1 MKLFRCTAHLIMD
14 VSNTYGY
21 AREPVLARMGDGSLI
36 CTFLSGGHTEPEDQN
51 ITLAVRSYD
60 DGVTWSSPQ
69 VLFYHR
75 RRAAYTTEIFTGAK
89 RPMMVVHTYAAES
102 RYREISAFLS
112 FSDDDGKT
120 WSEPVSLPGAASHGN
135 VRKGIVLSNGKWLF
149 PVYWQE
155 VRERWDWEQIPT
167 SNVIHG
173 YWPSCCGVLHW
184 EEGGRYFRETGYLTA
199 PYVLMENTCAEAEPG
214 HVIML
219 MRAQGCE
226 ELYRSDSYDYGET
239 WQEAYP
245 CGIPSASSKIL
256 LLSRKGKILLIHNAR
271 PETEKMEGRKN
282 LSIWVSE
289 DGMDSWSTKYN
300 LMAQDEAM
308 FYPHAFL
315 DEDQKAVYIACEN
328 SRQSYCLR
336 VPFCELWKE

>member
-1 MKLFRCTAHLIMD
+1 MD

-173 YWPSCCGVLHW
+173 YCPPCRGVMRSSLW
-184 EEGGRYFRETGYLTA
+184 ES
-199 PYVLMENTCAEAEPG
+199 
-214 HVIML
+214 
-219 MRAQGCE
+219 RA
-226 ELYRSDSYDYGET
+226 
-239 WQEAYP
+239 
-245 CGIPSASSKIL
+245 GIRAS
-256 LLSRKGKILLIHNAR
+256 
-271 PETEKMEGRKN
+271 
-282 LSIWVSE
+282 
-289 DGMDSWSTKYN
+289 
-300 LMAQDEAM
+300 
-308 FYPHAFL
+308 FCFL
-315 DEDQKAVYIACEN
+315 
-328 SRQSYCLR
+328 
-336 VPFCELWKE
+336 